1 MMNRKPSSN
10 LYLLRYAAMGMML
23 PTFILFNK
31 PSQASITVKASNQ
44 SAWPVL
50 DNKSGSKQP
59 TIVNLPVPG
68 PQETIPM
75 KLDPVSSTTTPQDTS
90 KEEEL
95 SFMLIVNPNLDAD
108 QQEKIRNE
116 KFPLGKKLELTK
128 NSAGRITGAR
138 MLNESGG
145 NCYTGHD
152 ANDDL
157 PIVLYGGRNSC
168 GTGTFDTDVL
178 DKLIANQWPKTMKVM
193 TYGIPND
200 PLLLE
205 SYRVKILS
213 AKELYSQERLK
224 YLASKN
230 WIVSNSNS
238 STTYRMPVKEDTW
251 SRVKK
256 QVQALVA
263 EGKPYAVIVN
273 GYTYQSELPR
283 IELSKIAKMIVYDEM
298 KTEYIEGTL
307 NVKKHEKSGLRV
319 EITLE

>member
-1 MMNRKPSSN
+1 
-10 LYLLRYAAMGMML
+10 
-23 PTFILFNK
+23 
-31 PSQASITVKASNQ
+31 
-44 SAWPVL
+44 
-50 DNKSGSKQP
+50 
-59 TIVNLPVPG
+59 
-68 PQETIPM
+68 
-75 KLDPVSSTTTPQDTS
+75 
-90 KEEEL
+90 
-95 SFMLIVNPNLDAD
+95 
-108 QQEKIRNE
+108 
-116 KFPLGKKLELTK
+116 
-128 NSAGRITGAR
+128 